1 MDEEKVSKLI
11 KESRKKLNLT
21 QEKFAQKY
29 NVTPQA
35 VSKWENGKNLPD
47 IAILKQ
53 ICKDS
58 NTSIDG
64 LLLGKKNNHLTL
76 IIIFILIALGII
88 FTIIMTTKKN
98 STFEFKVLE
107 SNCENFKTSGTL
119 AYDKKTSHL
128 HISGI
133 SYCGTNAKT
142 KYNKITCTLYET
154 EDKTNK
160 ELEKITYNKTPIT
173 LEEFLSTIEF
183 NLDNFSQKCQ
193 QYKENSLY
201 MEISAS
207 NGTNEN
213 IYKIPLTIKDNC
225 KS

>member
-47 IAILKQ
+47 ITTLKQ

-64 LLLGKKNNHLTL
+64 LLLGKKNNHLIL
-76 IIIFILIALGII
+76 IITCAVIVISVIIIILITA
-88 FTIIMTTKKN
+88 KKP
-98 STFEFKVLE
+98 SFEFKVVE
-107 SNCENFKTSGTL
+107 SNCENFKTRGTL
-119 AYDKKTSHL
+119 AYDQKTSHL

-133 SYCGTNAKT
+133 SYCGTNAKV
-142 KYNKITCTLYET
+142 KYDTITCTLYES
-154 EDKTNK
+154 EGKVNK
-160 ELEKITYNKTPIT
+160 ELEKITYKKMPIT
-173 LEEFLSTIEF
+173 LEEFLSQTEF
-183 NLDNFSQKCQ
+183 NLDNFSLNCQK
-193 QYKENSLY
+193 YKENSLFL
-201 MEISAS
+201 EINAS
-207 NGTNEN
+207 NESAED

>member
-1 MDEEKVSKLI
+1 MDAEKVSKLI

-76 IIIFILIALGII
+76 IIICILITLGII
-88 FTIIMTTKKN
+88 FIILMTTKKN

-119 AYDKKTSHL
+119 AYDQKTSHL

-133 SYCGTNAKT
+133 SYCGTNSKT
-142 KYNKITCTLYET
+142 KYSKIICTLYET

>member
-76 IIIFILIALGII
+76 IIIFILIALGTI
-88 FTIIMTTKKN
+88 FTITMTTKKN

-119 AYDKKTSHL
+119 AYDQKTSHL

-160 ELEKITYNKTPIT
+160 ELEKITYNKIPIT